1 MSIEI
6 EQKSRYKAS
15 VDKSAFKEIL
25 KQQESYKE
33 KFAKIKMHHIDTCIL
48 TMVIKNNEIKEILQS
63 HRGFFYPKRKENYI
77 KLISDTLNKYTIKDG
92 IININ
97 IGDLPKEGMFNFCRE
112 KNKNFFL
119 LPNFRFLNDDVIIS
133 ENKTFNTFEEQT
145 VYLNELSKYHDY
157 NSKINKVYFSG
168 GVSKKVRQEFYDKCI
183 SNPEK
188 YKGVLYCEEDNTKKM
203 TQELKEYYIQN
214 NILYNF
220 FVPFKESLNYKYVLY
235 LDSGHSISDRMRLLL
250 ATNSLVI
257 KKNSDYEE
265 FYYYLLKDKHNYY
278 SFNNINELDDLYE
291 ELENRIPIEQQT
303 QIIKN
308 NNTFVKDILNYNNI
322 LEYTANILNIV
333 L

>member
-1 MSIEI
+1 
-6 EQKSRYKAS
+6 
-15 VDKSAFKEIL
+15 
-25 KQQESYKE
+25 
-33 KFAKIKMHHIDTCIL
+33 
-48 TMVIKNNEIKEILQS
+48 
-63 HRGFFYPKRKENYI
+63 
-77 KLISDTLNKYTIKDG
+77 
-92 IININ
+92 
-97 IGDLPKEGMFNFCRE
+97 
-112 KNKNFFL
+112 
-119 LPNFRFLNDDVIIS
+119 
-133 ENKTFNTFEEQT
+133 
-145 VYLNELSKYHDY
+145 
-157 NSKINKVYFSG
+157 
-168 GVSKKVRQEFYDKCI
+168 
-183 SNPEK
+183 
-188 YKGVLYCEEDNTKKM
+188 M

-214 NILYNF
+214 NILSTV

-265 FYYYLLKDKHNYY
+265 FYYYLLKDKYNYY

-291 ELENRIPIEQQT
+291 ELENRIPIEEQT